1 MSFVF
6 WILEMQMTVW
16 TGSEVGMRHK
26 EAIWLSSPNFYSAVK
41 QFVEE
46 HQCGIAFFDTDK
58 AIYSMQVLGLTQA
71 CRANR
76 YQILHL
82 QKLLACLAYSVHF
95 QKNFISVQKQF
106 YDQDRE
112 CGAVPST

>member
-1 MSFVF
+1 
-6 WILEMQMTVW
+6 MTVW

-46 HQCGIAFFDTDK
+46 HQCGIASSTLIYK
-58 AIYSMQVLGLTQA
+58 AIYRMQVLGLTQA

-82 QKLLACLAYSVHF
+82 QKLLAGLAYSVHF
-95 QKNFISVQKQF
+95 QKNFVSAQKQF
-106 YDQDRE
+106 SDQDEE

>member
-1 MSFVF
+1 
-6 WILEMQMTVW
+6 MTAW

-46 HQCGIAFFDTDK
+46 HQCGVALFETDE
-58 AIYSMQVLGLTQA
+58 AIHSMQVMGPTQT
-71 CRANR
+71 CRASC

-82 QKLLACLAYSVHF
+82 QKLLAGLAYSVHF
-95 QKNFISVQKQF
+95 QKNFVCAKTVF
-106 YDQDRE
+106 
-112 CGAVPST
+112 